1 MPVLRPVLFFKR
13 FLYDEYMHDSL
24 LGWRK
29 EFPAL
34 DKSVYLIN
42 HSLGAMPRR
51 TRDRLNEYAD
61 VWSTRSI
68 RAWEEGW
75 WEMPIKVG
83 NLIGSIIGAGDGE
96 VTMHPNV
103 SVCQSIIASCF
114 DWNGKRNKIVSEE
127 LNFPSNLY
135 IHHQLERLG
144 ARVVTVPSEDG
155 ITIPLEKLLAAIDED
170 TLLVSVSH
178 VIFKSAFIQDLRA
191 ITKRAHAVGASVVAD
206 IYQSVG
212 TVPVN
217 VRELDVDF
225 ATGGSVKWLCGGPG
239 AGYLY
244 VRRDLWPSLEPRVT
258 GWMAH
263 QNPFAFDP
271 EPIEFA
277 DNAYRFLQGTPN
289 IPGLYAARSGYE
301 IINEVGVEN
310 IRAKSIRQTSILI
323 ELAEENGFRVRS
335 PKDAEQRGG
344 TVTLDVPNGY
354 EVTQELLRRDFL
366 LDYRPG
372 AGIRI
377 APHFYTK
384 DEELELVVD
393 EIQGIVGSKVLGSNK

>member
-1 MPVLRPVLFFKR
+1 MSDP
-13 FLYDEYMHDSL
+13 L
-24 LGWRK
+24 LEWRK
-29 EFPAL
+29 EFPVL
-34 DKSVYLIN
+34 DKTVYLIS

-61 VWSTRSI
+61 IWATRSI

-75 WEMPIKVG
+75 WEMPITVG
-83 NLIGSIIGAGDGE
+83 NLVAKIIGAGEGE

-103 SVCQSIIASCF
+103 SVCQSIVASCF
-114 DWNGKRNKIVSEE
+114 DWKGQRSKIVSEG

-135 IHHQLERLG
+135 IHRRLEALG
-144 ARVVTVPSEDG
+144 AQVVTVPSEDG
-155 ITIPLEKLLAAIDED
+155 ITVPLDKLLAAIDEA

-191 ITKRAHAVGASVVAD
+191 ITERAHKVGAMVIAD
-206 IYQSVG
+206 VYQSAG
-212 TVPVN
+212 AVPVN

-244 VRRDLWPSLEPRVT
+244 VRRDLWGKLEPRVT

-263 QNPFAFDP
+263 RKPFSFDP
-271 EPIEFA
+271 AAIDYAE
-277 DNAYRFLQGTPN
+277 DAYRFLNGTPN

-301 IINEVGVEN
+301 IINQVGVEN
-310 IRAKSIRQTSILI
+310 IRAKSVRQTSILMD
-323 ELAEENGFRVRS
+323 LAGKAGYRVNS
-335 PKDAEQRGG
+335 PTDPQQRGG
-344 TVTLDVPNGY
+344 TITLDVPDGSD
-354 EVTQELLRRDFL
+354 VTQELLRRDFL
-366 LDYRPG
+366 VDYRPG

-377 APHFYTK
+377 APHFYTR
-384 DEELELVVD
+384 DEELELVIR
-393 EIQGIVGSKVLGSNK
+393 EIQSIARELQPA

>member
-1 MPVLRPVLFFKR
+1 MSDP
-13 FLYDEYMHDSL
+13 L

-29 EFPAL
+29 EFPPL
-34 DKSVYLIN
+34 DKTVYLIS

-61 VWSTRSI
+61 VWSSRSI

-75 WEMPIKVG
+75 WEMPITVG
-83 NLIGSIIGAGDGE
+83 NLIAKIIGAGDGE

-103 SVCQSIIASCF
+103 SVCQSLIASCF
-114 DWNGKRNKIVSEE
+114 DWSGARNKIVSEG

-135 IHHQLERLG
+135 IHRQLESLG
-144 ARVVTVPSEDG
+144 ARVVTVESEDG
-155 ITIPLEKLLAAIDED
+155 ITIPQQKLLDAIDD
-170 TLLVSVSH
+170 QTRLVSVSH

-191 ITKRAHAVGASVVAD
+191 IVARAHQMGALVVAD
-206 IYQSVG
+206 IYQSAG
-212 TVPVN
+212 AVPLN
-217 VRELDVDF
+217 VRELGVDF

-244 VRRDLWPSLEPRVT
+244 VRRDLWPSLEPRLT

-263 QNPFAFDP
+263 RHPFDFDP
-271 EPIEFA
+271 GAIGFA
-277 DNAYRFLQGTPN
+277 EDAFRFLNGTPN

-301 IINEVGVEN
+301 IINEVGVGN
-310 IRAKSIRQTSILI
+310 IRAKSIRQTSLLI
-323 ELAEENGFRVRS
+323 ELADKAGYQVNS
-335 PKDAEQRGG
+335 PRDASQRGG

-354 EVTQELLRRDFL
+354 EVTQELLRRDYL
-366 LDYRPG
+366 VDYRPG

-377 APHFYTK
+377 APHFYTR
-384 DEELELVVD
+384 DEELELVINQ
-393 EIQGIVGSKVLGSNK
+393 IQSLSQAATAL

>member
-1 MPVLRPVLFFKR
+1 MP
-13 FLYDEYMHDSL
+13 DSL
-24 LGWRK
+24 LEWRK

-34 DKSVYLIN
+34 DKTVYLIS

-61 VWSTRSI
+61 VWASRSI
-68 RAWEEGW
+68 RAWGEGW
-75 WEMPIKVG
+75 WEMPITVG
-83 NLIGSIIGAGDGE
+83 NLIGKIIGAGEGE

-103 SVCQSIIASCF
+103 SVCQSIVASCF
-114 DWNGKRNKIVSEE
+114 DWKGKRNKIVSEG

-135 IHHQLERLG
+135 IHRALESLG
-144 ARVVTVPSEDG
+144 ARVVTVASADG
-155 ITIPLEKLLAAIDED
+155 ITVPLDKLLAAIDEA

-178 VIFKSAFIQDLRA
+178 VIFKSAYIQDLRA
-191 ITKRAHAVGASVVAD
+191 ITERAHQVGAMVIAD
-206 IYQSVG
+206 IYQSAG

-217 VRELDVDF
+217 VRELGVDF

-244 VRRDLWPSLEPRVT
+244 VRRDLWGKLEPRVT

-263 QNPFAFDP
+263 RKPFAFD
-271 EPIEFA
+271 A
-277 DNAYRFLQGTPN
+277 DAVEYADDAFRFLNGTPN

-301 IINEVGVEN
+301 IINQIGVEN
-310 IRAKSIRQTSILI
+310 IREKSVRQTSMLI
-323 ELAEENGFRVRS
+323 ELAEQAGYRVNS
-335 PKDAEQRGG
+335 PQDPQQRGG
-344 TVTLDVPNGY
+344 TITLDVPNGA

-366 LDYRPG
+366 VDYRPG

-384 DEELELVVD
+384 DEELALVIRETQSVVREL
-393 EIQGIVGSKVLGSNK
+393 QPA

>member
-1 MPVLRPVLFFKR
+1 MTDPLLAWRP
-13 FLYDEYMHDSL
+13 
-24 LGWRK
+24 

-34 DKSVYLIN
+34 ENSVYLIS

-61 VWSTRSI
+61 VWSTRGI

-75 WEMPIKVG
+75 WEMPIAVG
-83 NLIGSIIGAGDGE
+83 NLIAKIIGAGDGE

-103 SVCQSIIASCF
+103 SIAQSIVASCF
-114 DWNGKRNKIVSEE
+114 DFAGKRNKVVSEG

-135 IHHQLERLG
+135 IHHQLESLG

-155 ITIPLEKLLAAIDED
+155 FTIPQDQLLRAIDRE

-178 VIFKSAFIQDLRA
+178 VIFKSAYIQDLQA
-191 ITKRAHAVGASVVAD
+191 ITRRAHEVGALVIAD
-206 IYQSVG
+206 IYQAAG
-212 TVPVN
+212 AVPIN
-217 VRELDVDF
+217 VRELDLDF

-244 VRRDLWPSLEPRVT
+244 VRRDLWPALKPRLT
-258 GWMAH
+258 GWVAH
-263 QNPFAFDP
+263 RNPFAFDP
-271 EPIEFA
+271 DSIDFA
-277 DNAYRFLQGTPN
+277 PDAYRFLNGTPN

-301 IINEVGVEN
+301 IIGEIGVEN
-310 IRAKSIRQTSILI
+310 IRAKSVRQTSKLI
-323 ELAEENGFRVRS
+323 DLAEAAGFTVNS
-335 PKDAEQRGG
+335 PKNPAQRGG

-366 LDYRPG
+366 VDYRPG
-372 AGIRI
+372 AGIRV
-377 APHFYTK
+377 ASHFYTK
-384 DEELELVVD
+384 DEELDLVVR
-393 EIQGIVGSKVLGSNK
+393 EIQSVARALQPA

>member
-83 NLIGSIIGAGDGE
+83 NLIGSIIGAVDGE

-244 VRRDLWPSLEPRVT
+244 VRRDLWPSMEPRVT

>member
-1 MPVLRPVLFFKR
+1 
-13 FLYDEYMHDSL
+13 
-24 LGWRK
+24 
-29 EFPAL
+29 
-34 DKSVYLIN
+34 
-42 HSLGAMPRR
+42 MPRR

-75 WEMPIKVG
+75 WDMPISVG
-83 NLIGSIIGAGDGE
+83 NLVAKIIGAGEGE

-103 SVCQSIIASCF
+103 SVCQSVIASCF
-114 DWNGKRNKIVSEE
+114 DFGGRRNKIVSEG

-135 IHHQLERLG
+135 VHRQLERLG

-155 ITIPLEKLLAAIDED
+155 ITIPQDKLLAAIDAE

-191 ITKRAHAVGASVVAD
+191 ITQRAHQVGARVVAD
-206 IYQSVG
+206 VYQSAG
-212 TVPVN
+212 TVPID
-217 VRELDVDF
+217 VRQLGVDF

-244 VRRDLWPSLEPRVT
+244 VRRDLWPTLAPRVT

-263 QNPFAFDP
+263 RKPFDFDP
-271 EPIEFA
+271 GPIDFA
-277 DNAYRFLQGTPN
+277 DDAYRFLQGTPN

-301 IINEVGVEN
+301 IINQVGVEN
-310 IRAKSIRQTSILI
+310 IRAKSIRQTSMLI
-323 ELAEENGFRVRS
+323 DLAEQAGYRVNS
-335 PKDAEQRGG
+335 PRNPAQRGG
-344 TVTLDVPNGY
+344 TVTVEVPNGY
-354 EVTQELLRRDFL
+354 EITQELLRRDFL
-366 LDYRPG
+366 VDYRPG

-377 APHFYTK
+377 APHFYTR
-384 DEELELVVD
+384 DQELELVIE
-393 EIQGIVGSKVLGSNK
+393 EIRSLERAAVAR

>member
-1 MPVLRPVLFFKR
+1 MDP
-13 FLYDEYMHDSL
+13 L
-24 LGWRK
+24 LSWRA

-34 DKSVYLIN
+34 EKTVYLIS

-75 WEMPIKVG
+75 WEMPRAVG
-83 NLIGSIIGAGDGE
+83 NLIAKIIGAGEGE
-96 VTMHPNV
+96 VVMHPNV
-103 SVCQSIIASCF
+103 SVCQSIVASCF
-114 DWNGKRNKIVSEE
+114 DWRGKRNKIVSEG

-135 IHHQLERLG
+135 VHRQLESLG
-144 ARVVTVPSEDG
+144 ARLVTVPSEDG
-155 ITIPLEKLLAAIDED
+155 ITIPQDRLLAAIDDE

-191 ITKRAHAVGASVVAD
+191 ITERAHQVGAMVVAD
-206 IYQSVG
+206 IYQSAG
-212 TVPVN
+212 AVPVN
-217 VRELDVDF
+217 VRELGVDF

-244 VRRDLWPSLEPRVT
+244 VRRDLWPKLEPRVT

-263 QNPFAFDP
+263 RNPFAFDP
-271 EPIEFA
+271 GPIDFTGDA
-277 DNAYRFLQGTPN
+277 FRFLQGTPN
-289 IPGLYAARSGYE
+289 VPGMYAAQSGYE
-301 IINEVGVEN
+301 IVNEVGVES
-310 IRAKSIRQTSILI
+310 IRAKSIRQTSRLI
-323 ELAEENGFRVRS
+323 ELAENAGYRVNS
-335 PKDAEQRGG
+335 PKDPSLRGG
-344 TVTLDVPNGY
+344 TVTVDVPNGY
-354 EVTQELLRRDFL
+354 DVTQQLLRRDFL
-366 LDYRPG
+366 VDYRPG

-384 DEELELVVD
+384 DEELDLVIQ
-393 EIQGIVGSKVLGSNK
+393 EIQACTVSAAAL

>member
-1 MPVLRPVLFFKR
+1 MPDP
-13 FLYDEYMHDSL
+13 L
-24 LGWRK
+24 LEWRK

-34 DKSVYLIN
+34 DKTVYLIS

-61 VWSTRSI
+61 IWATRSI

-75 WEMPIKVG
+75 WEMPITVG
-83 NLIGSIIGAGDGE
+83 NLIGKIIGAGEGE

-103 SVCQSIIASCF
+103 SVCQSIVASCL
-114 DWNGKRNKIVSEE
+114 DWKGKRNKIVSEG

-135 IHHQLERLG
+135 IHRALESLG
-144 ARVVTVPSEDG
+144 ARVVTVPSADG
-155 ITIPLEKLLAAIDED
+155 ITVPLDKLLAAIDEE

-178 VIFKSAFIQDLRA
+178 VIFKSSYIQDLRA
-191 ITKRAHAVGASVVAD
+191 ITERAHKVGAMVIAD
-206 IYQSVG
+206 IYQSAG

-217 VRELDVDF
+217 VRELGVDF

-244 VRRDLWPSLEPRVT
+244 VRRDLWGKLEPRVT

-263 QNPFAFDP
+263 RKPFAFDP
-271 EPIEFA
+271 ETIEYA
-277 DNAYRFLQGTPN
+277 DDAFRFLQGTPN

-301 IINEVGVEN
+301 IVYQVGVEN
-310 IRAKSIRQTSILI
+310 IRAKSVRQTSMLL
-323 ELAEENGFRVRS
+323 ELAEQAGYRVNS
-335 PKDAEQRGG
+335 PKDAAQRGG
-344 TVTLDVPNGY
+344 TITLDVPNGA

-366 LDYRPG
+366 VDYRPG

-377 APHFYTK
+377 APHFYSK
-384 DEELELVVD
+384 DEELELVIH
-393 EIQGIVGSKVLGSNK
+393 EIQSIVRELQPA

>member
-1 MPVLRPVLFFKR
+1 MPDP
-13 FLYDEYMHDSL
+13 L
-24 LGWRK
+24 LEWRK
-29 EFPAL
+29 EFPVL
-34 DKSVYLIN
+34 DKTVYLIS

-61 VWSTRSI
+61 IWATRSI

-75 WEMPIKVG
+75 WEMPITVG
-83 NLIGSIIGAGDGE
+83 NLIGKVIGAGEGE

-103 SVCQSIIASCF
+103 SVCQSIVASCF
-114 DWNGKRNKIVSEE
+114 DWKGKRNKIVSEG

-135 IHHQLERLG
+135 IHRALEALG
-144 ARVVTVPSEDG
+144 ARVVTVPSADG
-155 ITIPLEKLLAAIDED
+155 ITVPLDKLLAAIDEA

-178 VIFKSAFIQDLRA
+178 VIFKSSYIQDLRA
-191 ITKRAHAVGASVVAD
+191 VTERAHKVGAMVIAD
-206 IYQSVG
+206 IYQSAG
-212 TVPVN
+212 TVPVH
-217 VRELDVDF
+217 VQELGVDF

-244 VRRDLWPSLEPRVT
+244 VRRDLWGKLEPRVT

-263 QNPFAFDP
+263 RKPFAFDADA
-271 EPIEFA
+271 IEYA
-277 DNAYRFLQGTPN
+277 DDAFRFLNGTPN

-301 IINEVGVEN
+301 IVNQVGVEN
-310 IRAKSIRQTSILI
+310 IREKSVRQTSMLI
-323 ELAEENGFRVRS
+323 ELAEQAGYRVNS
-335 PKDAEQRGG
+335 PKDPHQRGG
-344 TVTLDVPNGY
+344 TITLDVPNAA

-366 LDYRPG
+366 VDYRPG

-384 DEELELVVD
+384 DEELELVIR
-393 EIQGIVGSKVLGSNK
+393 EIQSVVRELQPA